1 MRGLTFP
8 ELPEHSAAELKRAI
22 HIAIGQQAQD
32 VAAPSVGPRSLSG
45 RLPSAARLE
54 NGAEQLAQESPED
67 AEAVRYFKAM
77 IEASYLVAAADGL
90 AKEEHDALSD
100 LIAHTTGSA
109 VDAKTLQ
116 EMFSRF
122 DGQLEEQGLEG
133 RLQAISSSFDD
144 FMAREEAMS
153 FAALI
158 AISDGVLAPSE
169 EVALIALGARLDF
182 STGEVQA
189 ILNQVAAALSEALS
203 CAAAV
208 SSLAVSSLEAPEE

>member
-1 MRGLTFP
+1 MPALTFP
-8 ELPEHSAAELKRAI
+8 ELPEHDEAALKRAI
-22 HIAIGQQAQD
+22 QIAIGQQAHD

-45 RLPSAARLE
+45 RLPTAARLE
-54 NGAEQLAQESPED
+54 NGAGQIGQDSPED
-67 AEAVRYFKAM
+67 AEAERYFRAM

-90 AKEEHDALSD
+90 VEAEQDALSD

-109 VDAKTLQ
+109 VDVETLQ
-116 EMFSRF
+116 EMFARF
-122 DGQLEEQGLEG
+122 DEMLKEHGLEG
-133 RLQAISSSFDD
+133 RLQAIASSFDD

-158 AISDGVLAPSE
+158 AISDGELAPAE

-189 ILNQVAAALSEALS
+189 ILNQVAAALSRALS
-203 CAAAV
+203 ASAV
-208 SSLAVSSLEAPEE
+208 NVIDQS